1 MTRRATPWSCRGK
14 AVTYKSYPLF
24 VFGFHG
30 CERSVAER
38 VLAGEED
45 LCPSSNPYDWL
56 GTGVYFWENAPE
68 RALKWAR
75 DQKKREPYAIGAVI
89 QLSSC
94 LNLMDTGSAEEIL
107 RAYDKTVATGH
118 LLPSNTG
125 KRHGLDMFIINLAAL
140 MAEDNGRVYDA
151 VRGAFV
157 EGEEIFPCSSI
168 RSDTHIQLCVRN
180 PACILAYFRPKE
192 MGKGAEG

>member
-1 MTRRATPWSCRGK
+1 MA
-14 AVTYKSYPLF
+14 YKSYPLF

-30 CERSVAER
+30 CERAVAER

-45 LCPSSNPYDWL
+45 IRPSANEYDWL

-68 RALKWAR
+68 RTLQWAR
-75 DQKKREPYAIGAVI
+75 DQKKREPYVIGAVI
-89 QLSSC
+89 QLSTC
-94 LNLMDTGSAEEIL
+94 LNLMDTGSAEEIRL
-107 RAYDKTVATGH
+107 AYDSATTSGRT
-118 LLPSNTG
+118 LPVNSG
-125 KRHGLDMFIINLAAL
+125 KRHGLDMFIINWATLT
-140 MAEDNGRVYDA
+140 AEASGRTYDA

-192 MGKGAEG
+192 TGKGV